1 MGEVNS
7 SHGVVKVRPSID
19 ISARCPLPAA
29 SLLRRAAVW
38 FESVRILA
46 VRRVVAFGPEMPPS
60 GLVPSLPFLPAAT
73 VCSTSYLPGLLRP
86 GADHGVRQVSA
97 SATTSVPF
105 PAGLLRGCA
114 GSPLGPFPTP
124 RGLVWTSPSLSARL
138 LRGGDG
144 SRLRRPALLM
154 VAWAFP
160 LAPHPSKLFPCR
172 QLVPRQPCLASA
184 SRSVQERPGEPGF
197 SLSCETLQPSGPGH
211 RGPFPLAVV
220 HDSCVPAWYHPRTEG
235 A

>member
-38 FESVRILA
+38 LESVRTLA
-46 VRRVVAFGPEMPPS
+46 FRRVAAFGPEMPLS
-60 GLVPSLPFLPAAT
+60 GLVPSLPFLSAAT
-73 VCSTSYLPGLLRP
+73 VYSTSYLPGLLRP

-97 SATTSVPF
+97 LATTSVPF

-114 GSPLGPFPTP
+114 VFPLGPFPTP

-144 SRLRRPALLM
+144 QSAAATGSSDGRVGVPTGALPFE
-154 VAWAFP
+154 AFP
-160 LAPHPSKLFPCR
+160 LPAAGVASTAPRVCVSVR
-172 QLVPRQPCLASA
+172 SGTPR
-184 SRSVQERPGEPGF
+184 
-197 SLSCETLQPSGPGH
+197 
-211 RGPFPLAVV
+211 
-220 HDSCVPAWYHPRTEG
+220 
-235 A
+235 